1 MGVLVRGMAALL
13 LVLAV
18 GACSS
23 PELSAQRAED
33 RRDAEIGA
41 IEAPND
47 ALAEQAFADDLY
59 AEAYDEGTY
68 AGDAAGQERR
78 YEVGYAGAENGQPRD
93 QSADS
98 EPDESDVAFAPAE
111 DSDLYFD
118 GYREGY
124 VEAYASAYE
133 SAYEQGYD
141 DALDYYGDPQVEN
154 PYDLDC
160 DSFGGPVAV
169 GPDDPNHLYTEGDG
183 LRCEDS

>member
-33 RRDAEIGA
+33 RRDAELGA
-41 IEAPND
+41 IEAQND

-68 AGDAAGQERR
+68 AGDAAGKERG
-78 YEVGYAGAENGQPRD
+78 YEVGYADAENGQPRD

-98 EPDESDVAFAPAE
+98 EPDESDVAFATGRR
-111 DSDLYFD
+111 L
-118 GYREGY
+118 
-124 VEAYASAYE
+124 
-133 SAYEQGYD
+133 
-141 DALDYYGDPQVEN
+141 
-154 PYDLDC
+154 
-160 DSFGGPVAV
+160 
-169 GPDDPNHLYTEGDG
+169 
-183 LRCEDS
+183 